1 MQQYLQTRPSSR
13 ALFIMRPRVPWRQAR
28 ERVRE
33 AADWLFKVIG
43 AASAVLSDPAARRKL
58 DMDLQRE
65 AVISAAYPPTRC
77 AGPATGVLQG

>member
-1 MQQYLQTRPSSR
+1 MSLT
-13 ALFIMRPRVPWRQAR
+13 QAR

-58 DMDLQRE
+58 DLDLQRE
-65 AVISAAYPPTRC
+65 AVISAAYPPSRC
-77 AGPATGVLQG
+77 AGPEFRVYDKG